1 MSTLREQ
8 LERLTAARKTRIPP
22 DALSTI
28 EHTTEELKQ
37 SGIADRTLRVGQRAP
52 EFRLSDADGKRCP
65 DGGVGGSG
73 NPNHLVGGRAKLGLL
88 RRSSVALFHLQ
99 IAPCLL
105 NGR

>member
-28 EHTTEELKQ
+28 ERTTEELKR

-52 EFRLSDADGKRCP
+52 EFSLSDADGNT
-65 DGGVGGSG
+65 VSSQE
-73 NPNHLVGGRAKLGLL
+73 LL
-88 RRSSVALFHLQ
+88 RSGPLVVSFYR
-99 IAPCLL
+99 
-105 NGR
+105 GKW